1 MRRIFFFLFL
11 TCCIATHAQVKLSQ
25 VAESAPIDFVKQNKA
40 AFENNLPY
48 ASAIS
53 TVVEKAGNFLPTY
66 GNETIDEAC
75 SQSFDG
81 VPDVGTGFS
90 DGYMTAND
98 VVVAGNSSFTL
109 QTITFEIACI
119 SGEPTEF
126 DLEIFEDNGTG
137 GVGVSTGQ
145 TVHFD
150 GSNMTFV
157 PNGFLFG
164 VYPQFTVTF
173 TVPDIELTADT
184 SDDARYWLAIASE
197 LSSFGTFTYWVG
209 YPYTSNPDSFPA
221 WQNDGITWYEYG
233 AGVPKECVMEVA
245 GNCEEAGATSDNC
258 SDVTPTTL
266 TNGVSVTF
274 TGDTSEGT
282 ASTEE
287 MNVLGYGAVWEAVT
301 LTGSCNNLTID
312 YCGTPSGHM
321 SNMFI
326 VYTPDCP
333 ATSYVIGSYDFT
345 TCGDGNGTLRYTG
358 LPAGTYYLPV
368 IIDGSFNVL
377 GEYTMNVISEECP
390 PPPANDDCA
399 NAIAIACGDSVSGS
413 TQAATNSG
421 GNAAGDVFYTY
432 TGSGSEEYVTVSL
445 CGSSYDTYLRVYT
458 DCTLS
463 TEIISNDDF
472 CGLQSELTFTS
483 DGTSTYVIMVEG
495 YSSNVGAYT
504 LALNCEELPE
514 PPATC
519 ADHEVLD
526 NGMENAY
533 FFANRLAVDIPVA
546 DEGFTVE
553 GVNITIA
560 VPIGSQATFF
570 DFIFFD
576 NNGGIPGTQ
585 IDTATGTII
594 NSEIIGQNFG
604 RDFIQYEVDFDAG
617 MALNANTTYWMEVQ
631 SDAEA
636 WDWTSSM
643 ASIIGETGVLDNGTG
658 WASADGGEF
667 VYDLICDVVDDGT
680 SDNCS
685 DVTPTTLTNGVS
697 VTFTGDTSEGTA
709 STEEMN
715 VLGYGAVWEAVTLTG
730 DCNNLTI
737 DYCGTPVGNMSNMFI
752 VYTPDC
758 PATSYVVGSYDF
770 TTCGDGNGT
779 LRFIGL
785 PAGTYYLPV
794 IIDGSF
800 NVLGEYTMNVISEDC
815 PPPPANDDCEDA
827 IAVACGDNLSGSTFG
842 AMDSGGNPAGD
853 VFYSFTGTGTSELV
867 TVSLCGSSYDT
878 YLRVFTD
885 CTLSTE
891 IAFNDD
897 FCGLQSELTFTSDGT
912 STYII
917 MVEGYA
923 ANVGDFVMNIDC
935 DVPPPPPAECEDHE
949 VLDNGMEN
957 AYFFANRLAVD
968 IPVGDTGFTVEGLYI
983 TIAVPEGTEASSFNF
998 IFFDD
1003 NSGIPGSEVGSAT
1016 GSIIGSEVIG
1026 QNFGRDFIQYNVDFD
1041 AGVSLNANTNYWM
1054 EVQSDAEAWD
1064 WTSEMTSIIGQ
1075 TGVLDNGTGWA
1086 TADGGEFVYALY
1098 CEEMGVSDMNDF
1110 EFAYYP
1116 NPVKDYLNIESQKA
1130 IESIDAF
1137 NLVGQKVISN
1147 AVLSEGKIN
1156 LNHLSTG
1163 TYVFRVKLE
1172 GGQIE
1177 TFKIVKK

>member
-1 MRRIFFFLFL
+1 MRQFYFLWSFLWLLPFCLTAQNFTAAELNEIEQAQYQSMMGANFHSQNFGGIEYGNDGINEDFIPTAGATETFNPAVGDHFFDTGGPGGSTYPDYDNPGDYTSCGCVTNTTLAGVSEIKFIDFSIFATFDWLKIYDGTDNTGTLLYNNSTGGINEGDILLADMIASHGSDTFTSTSGNFFFEFN
-11 TCCIATHAQVKLSQ
+11 AT
-25 VAESAPIDFVKQNKA
+25 
-40 AFENNLPY
+40 
-48 ASAIS
+48 
-53 TVVEKAGNFLPTY
+53 TVVAYAGWDV
-66 GNETIDEAC
+66 EIMEAE
-75 SQSFDG
+75 G
-81 VPDVGTGFS
+81 GTDPEYCGP
-90 DGYMTAND
+90 
-98 VVVAGNSSFTL
+98 
-109 QTITFEIACI
+109 ITFEF
-119 SGEPTEF
+119 GVEPITRVVFSNIDNSSSADPSSPAHEDFTSVVGNVAPGDEVEF
-126 DLEIFEDNGTG
+126 AVEGYTGGNWTNYFTAFIDWNQNGTLNDAG
-137 GVGVSTGQ
+137 EVYEIGTITNSTGE
-145 TVHFD
+145 D
-150 GSNMTFV
+150 GQQAVFNITIPDDAQIGETMMRVFKVYEV
-157 PNGFLFG
+157 PNGYNLD
-164 VYPQFTVTF
+164 PCSTT
-173 TVPDIELTADT
+173 
-184 SDDARYWLAIASE
+184 
-197 LSSFGTFTYWVG
+197 
-209 YPYTSNPDSFPA
+209 
-221 WQNDGITWYEYG
+221 QNYG
-233 AGVPKECVMEVA
+233 
-245 GNCEEAGATSDNC
+245 
-258 SDVTPTTL
+258 
-266 TNGVSVTF
+266 
-274 TGDTSEGT
+274 
-282 ASTEE
+282 
-287 MNVLGYGAVWEAVT
+287 
-301 LTGSCNNLTID
+301 
-312 YCGTPSGHM
+312 
-321 SNMFI
+321 
-326 VYTPDCP
+326 
-333 ATSYVIGSYDFT
+333 
-345 TCGDGNGTLRYTG
+345 
-358 LPAGTYYLPV
+358 
-368 IIDGSFNVL
+368 
-377 GEYTMNVISEECP
+377 
-390 PPPANDDCA
+390 
-399 NAIAIACGDSVSGS
+399 
-413 TQAATNSG
+413 Q
-421 GNAAGDVFYTY
+421 
-432 TGSGSEEYVTVSL
+432 
-445 CGSSYDTYLRVYT
+445 
-458 DCTLS
+458 
-463 TEIISNDDF
+463 
-472 CGLQSELTFTS
+472 
-483 DGTSTYVIMVEG
+483 VED
-495 YSSNVGAYT
+495 YT
-504 LALNCEELPE
+504 L
-514 PPATC
+514 
-519 ADHEVLD
+519 
-526 NGMENAY
+526 
-533 FFANRLAVDIPVA
+533 
-546 DEGFTVE
+546 
-553 GVNITIA
+553 NI
-560 VPIGSQATFF
+560 
-570 DFIFFD
+570 
-576 NNGGIPGTQ
+576 GGG
-585 IDTATGTII
+585 
-594 NSEIIGQNFG
+594 
-604 RDFIQYEVDFDAG
+604 
-617 MALNANTTYWMEVQ
+617 
-631 SDAEA
+631 
-636 WDWTSSM
+636 
-643 ASIIGETGVLDNGTG
+643 
-658 WASADGGEF
+658 
-667 VYDLICDVVDDGT
+667 DDGT

-827 IAVACGDNLSGSTFG
+827 IAVACGDNLTGSTFG
-842 AMDSGGNPAGD
+842 AMDSGGNPSGD

-917 MVEGYA
+917 MVEGYSS
-923 ANVGDFVMNIDC
+923 NVGDFVMNIDC

-1137 NLVGQKVISN
+1137 NLAGQKVISN

-1156 LNHLSTG
+1156 LNNLSAG

-1172 GGQIE
+1172 GGQVE
-1177 TFKIVKK
+1177 TFKVVKK